1 MGSRI
6 VKEVVFKPGVKEREL
21 WGESQEEGMGE
32 GIGE

>member
-21 WGESQEEGMGE
+21 WG
-32 GIGE
+32 GITRGRDG